1 MSEEVAQSAA
11 DLATIT
17 QLRSRILEWEDCYDR
32 LAGAFELHM
41 DILECKQAM
50 SDYAGV
56 FYDIVI
62 GEQAD
67 RADQFEAAL
76 AVAMQENEG
85 WRTLATIHQQ
95 RHHDAWV
102 LIGRIDMALE
112 LLPKKPSLRA
122 IQLLVKQLRGEIASA
137 TKAKEP

>member
-1 MSEEVAQSAA
+1 MSEEVAPPAA
-11 DLATIT
+11 DLA

-41 DILECKQAM
+41 DILACKQAL

-56 FYDIVI
+56 FYDVIV

-76 AVAMQENEG
+76 TVAMHENDD
-85 WRTLATIHQQ
+85 WRALAGTLQQ
-95 RHHDAWV
+95 RNHETWV

-112 LLPKKPSLRA
+112 LLPKQPSLRA
-122 IQLLVKQLRGEIASA
+122 IQLLVKQLRNEIKAR
-137 TKAKEP
+137 TKARGL